1 MFDLESEISES
12 EISESDKSYWI
23 QTPLIDLEQSFDFSL
38 ENINELFKYFLLSS
52 ERLSQMTKVYN
63 DIEAVIRLLEEVIMI
78 LLNRIILKIYFKFF
92 RKKKI

>member
-1 MFDLESEISES
+1 MFYLES

-38 ENINELFKYFLLSS
+38 ENIDELFKYFLLSS

-63 DIEAVIRLLEEVIMI
+63 DIEAVIRLLEEVIII
-78 LLNRIILKIYFKFF
+78 LLNSIIFRIYFKFF

>member
-1 MFDLESEISES
+1 MFDLES

>member
-1 MFDLESEISES
+1 MFHLESG
-12 EISESDKSYWI
+12 ISESDKSYWI

-78 LLNRIILKIYFKFF
+78 LRNKIILKIYFKFSE
-92 RKKKI
+92 RKRSRTCC